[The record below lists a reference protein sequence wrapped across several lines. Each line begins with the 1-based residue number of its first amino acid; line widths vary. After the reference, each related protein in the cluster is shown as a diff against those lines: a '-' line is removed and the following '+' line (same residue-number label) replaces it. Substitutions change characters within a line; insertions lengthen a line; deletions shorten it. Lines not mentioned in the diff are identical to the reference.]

1 MLQYICHAGPAVALV
16 LSAGEL
22 EEQRAAV
29 CPQDSDVFQINKWS
43 IRLLM
48 NAQQATN
55 VKTDVTLESLH
66 CYYDNDTSHKTGVT

>member
-1 MLQYICHAGPAVALV
+1 MLRYICNAGPAVALV

-29 CPQDSDVFQINKWS
+29 CPRDSDVFQINKWS

-55 VKTDVTLESLH
+55 INPDVTFESLCVFPH
-66 CYYDNDTSHKTGVT
+66 AVTVV

>member
-1 MLQYICHAGPAVALV
+1 
-16 LSAGEL
+16 
-22 EEQRAAV
+22 
-29 CPQDSDVFQINKWS
+29 
-43 IRLLM
+43 M